1 MALGSL
7 LPSASVYAGDPD
19 NGGRPQAQA
28 ERRAAQLTK
37 AAGAIQAA
45 SATVDRLRA
54 RGVASTS
61 IDQLRQDLQLEQ
73 AQFAFRQAVRS
84 EQAVVYV
91 LAGNPDRETAELP
104 LLTEQ
109 HAAVLGHIAEAL
121 RALWRLAEIDD
132 FTLVHPRNT
141 RRFTAAEPVEALAGY
156 YRSAAAQTGV
166 DWSYLAAINF
176 IESDFGRVN
185 GPSSAGALGPMQ
197 FLPSTWSQYGRG
209 GDIMSPRD
217 SILAA
222 ARFLVANGAPS
233 DYDRA
238 ILRYNR
244 DLDYVEAVK
253 SYAAALRATPAWLNR
268 LHAWSTFG

>member
-1 MALGSL
+1 M
-7 LPSASVYAGDPD
+7 
-19 NGGRPQAQA
+19 
-28 ERRAAQLTK
+28 
-37 AAGAIQAA
+37 
-45 SATVDRLRA
+45 
-54 RGVASTS
+54 ASTS

-84 EQAVVYV
+84 EQAAVYV
-91 LAGNPDRETAELP
+91 LAGNPEREAAELT
-104 LLTEQ
+104 LLPDQ
-109 HAAVLGHIAEAL
+109 HAAVLAQISEAL

-132 FTLVHPRNT
+132 LTQVHPRDN
-141 RRFTAAEPVEALAGY
+141 RRFIAAEPVDALLGY
-156 YRSAAAQTGV
+156 YRSAATQTGV

-209 GDIMSPRD
+209 GDIMSPHD

-222 ARFLVANGAPS
+222 ARFLVANGAPA

-238 ILRYNR
+238 TLRYNR
-244 DLDYVEAVK
+244 DLDYVQAVK
-253 SYAAALRATPAWLNR
+253 SYAAALRINPAWLNR

>member
-1 MALGSL
+1 M
-7 LPSASVYAGDPD
+7 
-19 NGGRPQAQA
+19 
-28 ERRAAQLTK
+28 
-37 AAGAIQAA
+37 
-45 SATVDRLRA
+45 
-54 RGVASTS
+54 
-61 IDQLRQDLQLEQ
+61 
-73 AQFAFRQAVRS
+73 RS
-84 EQAVVYV
+84 EQAAVYV
-91 LAGNPDRETAELP
+91 LAGNPEREAAELP
-104 LLTEQ
+104 LLPDQ
-109 HAAVLGHIAEAL
+109 HAAVLARISEAL

-132 FTLVHPRNT
+132 LTQVHPRDN
-141 RRFTAAEPVEALAGY
+141 RRFMGAEPVDALLGY

-176 IESDFGRVN
+176 IESAFGRVN

-209 GDIMSPRD
+209 GDIMSPHD

-222 ARFLVANGAPS
+222 ARFLVANGAPA

-244 DLDYVEAVK
+244 DLDYVQAVK
-253 SYAAALRATPAWLNR
+253 SYAAALRINPGWLNR

>member
-1 MALGSL
+1 M
-7 LPSASVYAGDPD
+7 
-19 NGGRPQAQA
+19 
-28 ERRAAQLTK
+28 
-37 AAGAIQAA
+37 
-45 SATVDRLRA
+45 
-54 RGVASTS
+54 
-61 IDQLRQDLQLEQ
+61 
-73 AQFAFRQAVRS
+73 
-84 EQAVVYV
+84 VYV
-91 LAGNPDRETAELP
+91 LAGNPDREVAELP
-104 LLTEQ
+104 LLTDQ
-109 HAAVLGHIAEAL
+109 HAAVLGHIADAL

-132 FTLVHPRNT
+132 FTQVHPRNT
-141 RRFTAAEPVEALAGY
+141 RRFTSAEPVEALAGY
-156 YRSAAAQTGV
+156 YRSVAAQTGV

-238 ILRYNR
+238 LLRYNR
-244 DLDYVEAVK
+244 DLDYVQAVN
-253 SYAAALRATPAWLNR
+253 SYAAALRLSPAWLNR

>member
-1 MALGSL
+1 M
-7 LPSASVYAGDPD
+7 
-19 NGGRPQAQA
+19 
-28 ERRAAQLTK
+28 
-37 AAGAIQAA
+37 
-45 SATVDRLRA
+45 RA

-84 EQAVVYV
+84 EQAAVYV
-91 LAGNPDRETAELP
+91 LAGSPDREAAELP
-104 LLTEQ
+104 LLKEQ
-109 HAAVLGHIAEAL
+109 HGTVLAHISEAL

-132 FTLVHPRNT
+132 FTQVHPRNS
-141 RRFTAAEPVEALAGY
+141 RRFSAAEPVDALAGY

-209 GDIMSPRD
+209 GDIMSPHD

-238 ILRYNR
+238 VLRYNR
-244 DLDYVEAVK
+244 DLDYVQAVK
-253 SYAAALRATPAWLNR
+253 SYAAALRISPAWLNR

>member
-1 MALGSL
+1 VALGSI
-7 LPSASVYAGDPD
+7 LPGAAAYAGDPD
-19 NGGRPQAQA
+19 NGSRTPDHAQ
-28 ERRAAQLTK
+28 RRAAQLTN
-37 AAGAIQAA
+37 AASAIQTA
-45 SATVDRLRA
+45 SATVERLRA

-73 AQFAFRQAVRS
+73 AQFAFRQAVRG

-91 LAGNPDRETAELP
+91 LAGNPDREVAELP
-104 LLTEQ
+104 LLTDQ

-132 FTLVHPRNT
+132 FTQVHPRNT
-141 RRFTAAEPVEALAGY
+141 RRFTSAEPVEALAGY
-156 YRSAAAQTGV
+156 YQSAAAQTGV

-233 DYDRA
+233 NYDRA
-238 ILRYNR
+238 LLRYNR
-244 DLDYVEAVK
+244 DLDYVQAVK
-253 SYAAALRATPAWLNR
+253 SYAAALRLSPVWLNR